1 MNYKKFIHLTDTHPD
16 AKEKYC
22 NTYTFQKENETLAKP
37 TFTDDKTGINSNSSL
52 LNGLNVSSLVVVDL
66 FDEAQPFHGYSRR
79 KYKYSVL

>member
-1 MNYKKFIHLTDTHPD
+1 MNYKEFIDFADIHPD

-37 TFTDDKTGINSNSSL
+37 TFIDNKTGINSNSSL
-52 LNGLNVSSLVVVDL
+52 LNGLSVSSLVVVDH
-66 FDEAQPFHGYSRR
+66 FDEEPFHNYSKR

>member
-1 MNYKKFIHLTDTHPD
+1 MHLTDINAD

-37 TFTDDKTGINSNSSL
+37 TFIDDKTGINSNASL
-52 LNGLNVSSLVVVDL
+52 LNGLSVSSLVVVDL
-66 FDEAQPFHGYSRR
+66 FDEAQPFNGYSRR